1 MQPPTA
7 LKMEP
12 LFLIGEEEQHE
23 QFIDNGRGEMVGVQ
37 HNNSKQHLVLN
48 GVPLR
53 TPDVYVTRSVAV
65 QGQWGLFASRDIK
78 QGESFLQCL
87 GRPVSES
94 GQRRHPARYQ
104 SGYLLQFSPETLEC
118 QQGNDKCMGLDMYPY
133 VSATPLQ
140 RLAGFIN
147 HVDTTPNSE
156 PFEEAVFVQRDD
168 TDQQQQQHETLEMH
182 VRALR
187 DIGKGEEI
195 VWDYGSDFWRYDG
208 RVKQSPLVTVDKYG
222 KKHHSDEEEEDGEK
236 KKKGVLDKL
245 KPHIS
250 RKTVRQVKKG
260 AKTGAKVAKVVGPVL
275 LL

>member
-1 MQPPTA
+1 
-7 LKMEP
+7 MEGSLVPFLP
-12 LFLIGEEEQHE
+12 LFLIWEEEQHE
-23 QFIDNGRGEMVGVQ
+23 QFTDNGRGEMVGVQ
-37 HNNSKQHLVLN
+37 HDNSKQHLVLN

-53 TPDVYVTRSVAV
+53 TDDVYVTRSVAV
-65 QGQWGLFASRDIK
+65 QGEWGLFASRDIK
-78 QGESFLQCL
+78 RGESFLQCL

-94 GQRRHPARYQ
+94 GQRRWSDRHR

-118 QQGNDKCMGLDMYPY
+118 QQGTDKCVGLDMYPY

-147 HVDTTPNSE
+147 HVDRTPNSE
-156 PFEEAVFVQRDD
+156 PYEEAVFVQRDD
-168 TDQQQQQHETLEMH
+168 FDQQHETLEMH
-182 VRALR
+182 VRALC

-195 VWDYGSDFWRYDG
+195 VWDYGSEFWDSVD
-208 RVKQSPLVTVDKYG
+208 RVKQSSSVTNVDKYG
-222 KKHHSDEEEEDGEK
+222 KKHHSDDEEEEDGEK

-245 KPHIS
+245 KPRVS